1 MKLVRKI
8 KSRTLVIDET
18 KNPLNPEIY
27 FKYEYEDVLQE
38 SLFKKVIKSTATW
51 VLLTIIGIFVAGL
64 FLTKSKWVAV
74 TDTIALIVYLNL
86 FRIHI
91 KSLKKENE
99 VNHNIF

>member
-18 KNPLNPEIY
+18 QNPLNPEIY

-51 VLLTIIGIFVAGL
+51 IFLAVIGIFVAGL
-64 FLTKSKWVAV
+64 ILTKDKWVAV
-74 TDTIALIVYLNL
+74 MNTIVLIVYLNL
-86 FRIHI
+86 LRIHI
-91 KSLKKENE
+91 QSLKKENE
-99 VNHNIF
+99 VHHNIF